1 MKKLILAAA
10 ALMLAVSTS
19 PNLISQSKAAQRRSA
34 YCDMTK
40 SHKNPVSWNARY
52 SCLDAKERAAA
63 ARAEATPPA
72 RSKKNLYCNM
82 VKSQKDPLSWSAR
95 YGCLN
100 H

>member
-52 SCLDAKERAAA
+52 SYLDAKERAAA
-63 ARAEATPPA
+63 ARAEGNASGEEQEKFVLQHGQVAKGPA
-72 RSKKNLYCNM
+72 VLERTVWVS
-82 VKSQKDPLSWSAR
+82 
-95 YGCLN
+95 
-100 H
+100 